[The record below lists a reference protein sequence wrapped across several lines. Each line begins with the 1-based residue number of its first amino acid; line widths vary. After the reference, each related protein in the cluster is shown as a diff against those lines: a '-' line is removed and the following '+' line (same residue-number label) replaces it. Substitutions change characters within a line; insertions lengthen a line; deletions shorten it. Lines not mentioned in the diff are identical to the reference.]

1 MLNYP
6 ALFFGIKEDT
16 VIKNIDSARDGALD
30 YLYGKCEEEFLKT
43 FKEFT
48 KENDS
53 FHMLNNTIKNDLIEK
68 RFLPLMDKYKPDESS
83 LGLRVKN
90 LIFEDLSY
98 CATLFCKH
106 NIENPKYRKELIK
119 ASSAYIIRLEHIQ
132 NNLV

>member
-1 MLNYP
+1 
-6 ALFFGIKEDT
+6 
-16 VIKNIDSARDGALD
+16 
-30 YLYGKCEEEFLKT
+30 
-43 FKEFT
+43 
-48 KENDS
+48 
-53 FHMLNNTIKNDLIEK
+53 MLNNKIKNDLIEK
-68 RFLPLMDKYKPDESS
+68 RFLPLIEKYKPDESS

-132 NNLV
+132 NNLI